1 MGMTTQ
7 KPIDTNCGSAPK
19 STGTASPEGKT
30 ASRVNALELEAL
42 AAGCHD
48 SFEPARAHQLFLIDS
63 HRCRLAIPPSR
74 RSRDAAGTRSPVPK
88 DSFRG
93 LEDGLLD
100 EVFDSLDTFTRL
112 EQTPSVRPGALTTTA
127 LTWLLRLHVA
137 AWPASRT
144 PQLLQNCFRS
154 FLTLLAVA
162 RSSAPHAGTSPG
174 VSAIADPGLVW

>member
-48 SFEPARAHQLFLIDS
+48 SFEPAGAHQRLLIDS

-74 RSRDAAGTRSPVPK
+74 ISRRRLNQSPLPK
-88 DSFRG
+88 DSLRG
-93 LEDGLLD
+93 LNEDGSLD
-100 EVFDSLDTFTRL
+100 EVFDSLSTGRSHHYRPHL
-112 EQTPSVRPGALTTTA
+112 VATPPRGSVTSLTHA
-127 LTWLLRLHVA
+127 
-137 AWPASRT
+137 PT
-144 PQLLQNCFRS
+144 P
-154 FLTLLAVA
+154 
-162 RSSAPHAGTSPG
+162 
-174 VSAIADPGLVW
+174 

>member
-1 MGMTTQ
+1 MTTQ

-88 DSFRG
+88 HSFRG
-93 LEDGLLD
+93 LGDGLLD

-112 EQTPSVRPGALTTTA
+112 EHRHRFDRAFSPLPPSPGCCASTWQRGQPHARPNSLKSRAVSSKSLSFFLTPPGGRAKL
-127 LTWLLRLHVA
+127 
-137 AWPASRT
+137 PRT
-144 PQLLQNCFRS
+144 P
-154 FLTLLAVA
+154 A
-162 RSSAPHAGTSPG
+162 RRQASAHC
-174 VSAIADPGLVW
+174 